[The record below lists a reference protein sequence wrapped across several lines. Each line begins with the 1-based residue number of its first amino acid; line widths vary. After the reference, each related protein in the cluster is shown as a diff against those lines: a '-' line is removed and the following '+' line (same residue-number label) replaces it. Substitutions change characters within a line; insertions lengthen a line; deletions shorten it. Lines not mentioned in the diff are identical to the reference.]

1 MRRVLIVGFGLALAA
16 SISGGA
22 APQSPSRLMYVSVQ
36 RVAAQSVLGQASAKR
51 LDATRQEKSR
61 ALAQKQQQVESLR
74 LQIAQSGGLFS
85 RSKQAQL
92 KTEEERQRA
101 EFERLKESA
110 QNEIQSLQREI
121 QTGFQNDLRTALALL
136 AAERDADMVLNADTA
151 VVWTRPGLDLTD
163 EVIKRMDA
171 AEAARKKKRP

>member
-22 APQSPSRLMYVSVQ
+22 APQSRSRLLYVSVQ

-51 LDATRQEKSR
+51 LEATRQEKSR

-121 QTGFQNDLRTALALL
+121 QTGFQNDLRTALAQL
-136 AAERDADMVLNADTA
+136 AAERDADIVLNADTA

-171 AEAARKKKRP
+171 QEAARKKKRP